1 MIRNIIL
8 DFDGTIADT
17 QALIVRTLQNTMV
30 RHALPVLPADVCA
43 KTIGLRLDESFA
55 TLFPHLTPDEAKACA
70 ASYRIIFDENKKTIR
85 VQPFPNVIP
94 TILQLHDLGHSIA
107 IASSRGRESL
117 LAYVEQMRLQRAISA
132 IVAADDVTRVKPDP
146 EMALKALAQI
156 GGEPQDTIVV
166 GDMIFDIQMG
176 KSANMKT
183 CAVTYGN
190 GTPDQL
196 ASADY
201 VIDDFKLLLS
211 IVGQ

>member
-17 QALIVRTLQNTMV
+17 QALIVKTLQDTMAQ
-30 RHALPVLPADVCA
+30 HALPILPADVCA

-70 ASYRIIFDENKKTIR
+70 ASYRIIFDENKKTIL

-94 TILQLHDLGHSIA
+94 TILQLHELGHSIA

-117 LAYVEQMRLQRAISA
+117 LAYVEQMRLQQAISA
-132 IVAADDVTRVKPDP
+132 IVAADDVTHVKPDP

-176 KSANMKT
+176 KSAHMKT

-201 VIDDFKLLLS
+201 VIDDFKLLLP

>member
-17 QALIVRTLQNTMV
+17 QSLIVKTLQDTMSQY
-30 RHALPVLPADVCA
+30 ALPVLPADVCA

-55 TLFPHLTPDEAKACA
+55 TLFPHLTPNEAKACA
-70 ASYRIIFDENKKTIR
+70 ASYRTIFDENKKTII
-85 VQPFPNVIP
+85 VQPFPNVIS

-117 LAYVEQMRLQRAISA
+117 LAYVEQMRLQQAISV
-132 IVAADDVTRVKPDP
+132 IVAADDVSRVKPDP

-176 KSANMKT
+176 KAAHMKT

-196 ASADY
+196 ATADY
-201 VIDDFKLLLS
+201 VIDDFKHLIP
-211 IVGQ
+211 IVEQ

>member
-17 QALIVRTLQNTMV
+17 QALIVKTLQDTMS

-70 ASYRIIFDENKKTIR
+70 ASYRAIFDENKKTIR
-85 VQPFPNVIP
+85 VQPFPNVIS

-107 IASSRGRESL
+107 IASSRGRDSL
-117 LAYVEQMRLQRAISA
+117 LAYVEQMGLQQAISA
-132 IVAADDVTRVKPDP
+132 IVAADDVCRVKPDP
-146 EMALKALAQI
+146 EMALKALALI

-166 GDMIFDIQMG
+166 GDMIFDILMG

-183 CAVTYGN
+183 CAVSYGN

-201 VIDDFKLLLS
+201 VIDDFKLLLP
-211 IVGQ
+211 IVRQ

>member
-17 QALIVRTLQNTMV
+17 QALIVKTLQDTMSQ
-30 RHALPVLPADVCA
+30 HDLAILPANVCA

-70 ASYRIIFDENKKTIR
+70 ASYRAIFDENKKAIR
-85 VQPFPNVIP
+85 VQPFPNVIS

-117 LAYVEQMRLQRAISA
+117 LAYVEQMRLQQAISA
-132 IVAADDVTRVKPDP
+132 IVAADDVSRVKPDP

-176 KSANMKT
+176 KSAHMKT

-201 VIDDFKLLLS
+201 VIDDFKLLLP
-211 IVGQ
+211 IVQQ

>member
-17 QALIVRTLQNTMV
+17 QALIVKTLQDTMSQ
-30 RHALPVLPADVCA
+30 HDLAVLPANVCA

-55 TLFPHLTPDEAKACA
+55 TLFPHLTPDEAKSCA
-70 ASYRIIFDENKKTIR
+70 ASYRAIFDENKKTIR
-85 VQPFPNVIP
+85 VQPFPNVIS

-117 LAYVEQMRLQRAISA
+117 LAYVEQMRLQQAISV
-132 IVAADDVTRVKPDP
+132 IVAADDVSRVKPDP
-146 EMALKALAQI
+146 EMALKAIAQI
-156 GGEPQDTIVV
+156 GGEPQDAIVV

-176 KSANMKT
+176 KSAHMKT

-190 GTPDQL
+190 GTPEQL

-201 VIDDFKLLLS
+201 VIDDFKLLLP
-211 IVGQ
+211 IVQQ

>member
-17 QALIVRTLQNTMV
+17 QALIVKTLQKTMA
-30 RHALPVLPADVCA
+30 RQALPILPADVCA

-55 TLFPHLTPDEAKACA
+55 TLFPHLTLDEAKACA
-70 ASYRIIFDENKKTIR
+70 ASYRTIFDENKKTIR

-107 IASSRGRESL
+107 IASSRSRESL
-117 LAYVEQMRLQRAISA
+117 LAYVEQMRLQQAISV
-132 IVAADDVTRVKPDP
+132 IVAADDVSRVKPDP

-156 GGEPQDTIVV
+156 GGEPQDSIVV

-176 KSANMKT
+176 KSAHMKT

-201 VIDDFKLLLS
+201 VIDDFKLLLP
-211 IVGQ
+211 IVG

>member
-17 QALIVRTLQNTMV
+17 QALIVKTLQKTMAQ
-30 RHALPVLPADVCA
+30 HALPILPADVCA

-55 TLFPHLTPDEAKACA
+55 ALFPHLTPDEAKACA

-107 IASSRGRESL
+107 IASSRSRESL
-117 LAYVEQMRLQRAISA
+117 LAYVEQMRLQQAISA
-132 IVAADDVTRVKPDP
+132 IVAADDVSRVKPDP

-176 KSANMKT
+176 KSAHMKT

-201 VIDDFKLLLS
+201 VIDDFKLLLP

>member
-17 QALIVRTLQNTMV
+17 QALIVKTLQDTMAQ
-30 RHALPVLPADVCA
+30 HALPVLPADVCA

-70 ASYRIIFDENKKTIR
+70 ASYRIIFDENKKTIL

-94 TILQLHDLGHSIA
+94 TILQLHELGHSIA

-117 LAYVEQMRLQRAISA
+117 LAYVEQMRLQQAISA
-132 IVAADDVTRVKPDP
+132 IVAADDVRRVKPDP

-176 KSANMKT
+176 KSAHMKT

-201 VIDDFKLLLS
+201 VIDDFNLLLP

>member
-85 VQPFPNVIP
+85 VQPFPNVIT
-94 TILQLHDLGHSIA
+94 TILQLHELGHSIA

-117 LAYVEQMRLQRAISA
+117 LAYVEQMRLQQAISA

-201 VIDDFKLLLS
+201 LIDDFKLLLP